1 MSLLLDTTK
10 PPVLPETELV
20 VVPNVKSIFSGIVT
34 NVLALRLILPLA
46 ILINDPL
53 VKLDTETLVSVIVN
67 DVGDKI
73 LPIV

>member
-1 MSLLLDTTK
+1 MF
-10 PPVLPETELV
+10 PETELV

-53 VKLDTETLVSVIVN
+53 VKLDIDILVFVIVN
-67 DVGDKI
+67 EVGDKI
-73 LPIV
+73 LPTV